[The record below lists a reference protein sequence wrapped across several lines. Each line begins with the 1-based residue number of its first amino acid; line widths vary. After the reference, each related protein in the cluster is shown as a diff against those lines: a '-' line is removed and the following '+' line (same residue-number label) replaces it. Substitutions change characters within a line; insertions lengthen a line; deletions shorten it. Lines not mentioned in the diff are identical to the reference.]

1 MATVEGLNLRGSR
14 YYLRVLIPEDLQAH
28 YGKPRVN
35 PSLRTSDKAEAV
47 RKGLRLRAEWLEE
60 FETKRKALSPQALE
74 VITPELLQVLAAGAR
89 RRVLQ
94 ADQHRREGKDPAL
107 RALSLV
113 GLPLM
118 RSPDGSTPLPE
129 RSPLE
134 GLSDWELNALTSLN
148 ATESKTAGR
157 ALAGQN
163 LLTVLP
169 LLQEDAKALGFTVT
183 EQTEGLREAL
193 QAYLRS
199 FRQAWQD
206 ATQRDAGEL
215 LSTDSHLPITHAPA
229 PPTGLPNALLRPSAP
244 AVTAVGNGLTSLR
257 DIFSRWLKAE
267 PRSID
272 SEQAVSRALRAAE
285 ECLRSPL
292 YVQQVTRAQ
301 GNTFKAWLQHPDRG
315 TTPKT
320 AKDKLSKVNTLL
332 RFATLE
338 LEVIPKNPWQ
348 GLHIEVPKEV
358 TRVPWTDLQLQTLFS
373 QPLHQS
379 YAIPPEELS
388 GGGPAAYWI
397 PLLGLYTGARIT
409 ELAQL
414 RVTDIT
420 EADGVPVIRITD
432 EGEGQKVK
440 TKGSRRSLPIH
451 SELIRLGLLD
461 YADEVRQEN
470 PSGSLWPLLKN
481 PKLMSGWFSRYRKSI
496 PGLEGKWLDFHS
508 LRHTVRT
515 RLAKAGVSE
524 KSMDAITGHA
534 DGGSTGRKV
543 YTHLDMEDLRKA
555 IQKLSYSSI
564 DLPRA
569 YPPTR
574 PKKPTESLQAPL
586 KGTLAGAEGA
596 GP

>member
-1 MATVEGLNLRGSR
+1 MATVPGLNLKEGRWH
-14 YYLRVLIPEDLQAH
+14 LCIIIPKDLQTE
-28 YGKPRVN
+28 YGKTKVN
-35 PSLRTSDKAEAV
+35 RALGTSDKAEAV
-47 RKGLRLRAEWLEE
+47 RKGLRKRAEWLEE
-60 FETKRKALSPQALE
+60 FETKRQLADTRKALSPQALE
-74 VITPELLQVLAAGAR
+74 VLPPELAQVLADGAR

-94 ADQHRREGKDPAL
+94 ADQHRREGNDATLK
-107 RALSLV
+107 ALSLV

-118 RSPDGSTPLPE
+118 PNPDGSIPLPDKK
-129 RSPLE
+129 PLE

-169 LLQEDAKALGFTVT
+169 LIQEDAKTLGFTVT

-199 FRQAWQD
+199 YRQAWQD
-206 ATQRDAGEL
+206 ANQRDAGEL
-215 LSTDSHLPITHAPA
+215 LSTDSTLPIAQPPA
-229 PPTGLPNALLRPSAP
+229 APTGLPGTSTGLPALAPAP
-244 AVTAVGNGLTSLR
+244 AVTASDLCQQAADLISLR
-257 DIFSRWLKAE
+257 DILSKWLEADPKSR
-267 PRSID
+267 D
-272 SEQAVSRALRAAE
+272 TEQTASRALSLAE
-285 ECLRSPL
+285 ECLGSPL

-315 TTPKT
+315 TKPKT
-320 AKDKLSKVNTLL
+320 AKDRLMYVNALLS
-332 RFATLE
+332 FATQE

-348 GLHIEVPKEV
+348 GLHIEVSKEV
-358 TRVPWTDLQLQTLFS
+358 TRIPWTDLQLQTLFS

-379 YAIPPEELS
+379 YAIPPEERS
-388 GGGPAAYWI
+388 GGGPATYWI

-414 RVTDIT
+414 RVSDIT
-420 EADGVPVIRITD
+420 EADGIPVIRITD

-461 YADEVRQEN
+461 YAEGLRQEN
-470 PSGSLWPLLKN
+470 PDGSLWPPLQN
-481 PKLMSGWFSRYRKSI
+481 PKLMSAWFGRYRKSI

-515 RLAKAGVSE
+515 KLAKAGVAE
-524 KSMDAITGHA
+524 KTMDAITGHV
-534 DGGSTGRKV
+534 DGGSTGRRV
-543 YTHLDMEDLRKA
+543 YTHLDMEDLQQA
-555 IQKLSYSSI
+555 IEQLSYGSI
-564 DLPRA
+564 DLQRA
-569 YPPTR
+569 Y
-574 PKKPTESLQAPL
+574 PKKPTESL
-586 KGTLAGAEGA
+586 
-596 GP
+596 

>member
-74 VITPELLQVLAAGAR
+74 VITPELLQVLAEGAR

-94 ADQHRREGKDPAL
+94 ADQHRRQGNDPIL
-107 RALSLV
+107 QALSLV

-118 RSPDGSTPLPE
+118 RSPDGSIPLPE

-134 GLSDWELNALTSLN
+134 GLSDWELGVLTTLN

-157 ALAGQN
+157 ALAGLN
-163 LLTVLP
+163 LRTVLP
-169 LLQEDAKALGFTVT
+169 LLQADAKALGFTIT
-183 EQTEGLREAL
+183 EQTNGLPEAL
-193 QAYLRS
+193 KAYLRS
-199 FRQAWQD
+199 YRQAWQD
-206 ATQRDAGEL
+206 ASRMDAGEV
-215 LSTDSHLPITHAPA
+215 LSTDSHLPITKAPA
-229 PPTGLPNALLRPSAP
+229 TPTSLPETLLRPTAP
-244 AVTAVGNGLTSLR
+244 AAGNGLTSLR
-257 DIFSRWLKAE
+257 DIFRQWLDAE
-267 PRSID
+267 PRSTD
-272 SEQAVSRALRAAE
+272 SEQATSRALRAAE
-285 ECLRSPL
+285 ECLGSPL

-315 TTPKT
+315 TAPKT
-320 AKDKLSKVNTLL
+320 AKGKLSNVNTLL

-338 LEVIPKNPWQ
+338 LEVIQKNPWQ
-348 GLHIEVPKEV
+348 GLRIEAPKEV
-358 TRVPWTDLQLQTLFS
+358 TRIPWTDQQLQTLFS
-373 QPLHQS
+373 QPLHKA

-414 RVTDIT
+414 RITDIT

-461 YADEVRQEN
+461 YAEEVRQEN

-481 PKLMSGWFSRYRKSI
+481 PKLMSGWFGRYRKSI

-515 RLAKAGVSE
+515 RLAKAGVAE
-524 KSMDAITGHA
+524 KIMDAITGHV

-543 YTHLDMEDLRKA
+543 YTHLDMEDLRNA

-564 DLPRA
+564 DLPRVYA
-569 YPPTR
+569 SLHLEKASRSRQKGYKVK
-574 PKKPTESLQAPL
+574 PKS
-586 KGTLAGAEGA
+586 
-596 GP
+596 

>member
-60 FETKRKALSPQALE
+60 FETKRKALNPQALE
-74 VITPELLQVLAAGAR
+74 VITPELAQELAKAGR
-89 RRVLQ
+89 IGVLQ
-94 ADQHRREGKDPAL
+94 RDQGMRDGKDGAFKAL
-107 RALSLV
+107 RKGVREQYERLSPQPRSIRMPNPDWPTPEQ
-113 GLPLM
+113 LPDLI
-118 RSPDGSTPLPE
+118 PLGGISE
-129 RSPLE
+129 WEAGVVSEVNTGRLE
-134 GLSDWELNALTSLN
+134 EARKNIARG
-148 ATESKTAGR
+148 
-157 ALAGQN
+157 N
-163 LLTVLP
+163 LLYFLP
-169 LLQEDAKALGFTVT
+169 LLQWDAQAMGFTVT
-183 EQTEGLREAL
+183 METEGLKGALLTYIQSYLQAL
-193 QAYLRS
+193 QEAI
-199 FRQAWQD
+199 
-206 ATQRDAGEL
+206 QRDNGEL
-215 LSTDSHLPITHAPA
+215 ISTDSTLPVTQAPA
-229 PPTGLPNALLRPSAP
+229 TPTGLPETLLRPT
-244 AVTAVGNGLTSLR
+244 AVTAAGHSPTSLR
-257 DIFSRWLKAE
+257 DIFSQWLEAE
-267 PRSID
+267 PRTKD
-272 SEQAVSRALRAAE
+272 TEQAVSRALRAAE
-285 ECLRSPL
+285 ECLGSPL

-348 GLHIEVPKEV
+348 GLHIEVPNEV
-358 TRVPWTDLQLQTLFS
+358 TRIPWTDQQLQTLFS

-569 YPPTR
+569 YPP
-574 PKKPTESLQAPL
+574 
-586 KGTLAGAEGA
+586 A
-596 GP
+596 GPGKPAAGL